1 MRTPFAAAIACGVL
15 LGALGAPGRARA
27 DLITD
32 WNDKACAV
40 VAKLGPGAG
49 GHRAMAVVQ
58 VSVYD
63 AVSAIGAEGGKY
75 KPYVAKI
82 TAPAGASVAAAVA
95 AANHVALAEL
105 VPSEKA
111 SIESMYKAAIDA
123 IPDGPS
129 KADGIAIGEKAAA
142 AVLAR
147 AAADGSNAPDTYR
160 PRTTPGVY
168 VPTPTPVFSQWPG
181 RTPWVMTRADQFR
194 PASPPSLTS
203 EIWLRDY
210 NEVKSLGAKNSAVR
224 TAEQTAIAR
233 FWEETRPLVYHPI
246 LRPVALLPG
255 RGVSR
260 NAHLYAAASMAIDD
274 ALIAVFDAKYAY
286 QFWRPVTAIRNGG
299 GNASLAQEA
308 GWTPFIATPLHPEY
322 PCAHCV
328 SSGAIAAVI
337 EAELG
342 ATPLPVLSSSS
353 PTADGAVRQWRSLSE
368 FTEEVQAAR
377 IYDGVHY
384 RNSAQVGTALGQR
397 IGKLVAEAF

>member
-1 MRTPFAAAIACGVL
+1 MKASFAAAITGLGL
-15 LGALGAPGRARA
+15 LGGLGTPGPAEA
-27 DLITD
+27 DVITD
-32 WNDKACAV
+32 WNDKACAI

-63 AVSAIGAEGGKY
+63 AVSAIGADGGKY
-75 KPYVAKI
+75 KPYVARI
-82 TAPAGASVAAAVA
+82 AAPSGASVAAAVA
-95 AANHVALAEL
+95 AANHVTLVEL

-111 SIESMYKAAIDA
+111 SIDSTYQATIDR
-123 IPDGPS
+123 IPDGPP
-129 KADGIAIGEKAAA
+129 KVDGIAAGEKAAA

-160 PRTTPGVY
+160 PHTTPGAY
-168 VPTPTPVFSQWPG
+168 VPTLTPVFSQWPG

-194 PASPPSLTS
+194 PAPPPSLSS
-203 EIWLRDY
+203 ELWRRDY
-210 NEVKSLGAKNSAVR
+210 DEVKSLGGRNSAAR

-246 LRPVALLPG
+246 LRPVATLPG
-255 RGVSR
+255 RSVTQ
-260 NAHLYAAASMAIDD
+260 NAHLYAAAAMAIDD

-286 QFWRPVTAIRNGG
+286 QFWRPITAIRNGG
-299 GNASLAQEA
+299 GNASLTPEV
-308 GWTPFIATPLHPEY
+308 GWTPFITTPMHPEY

-328 SSGAIAAVI
+328 SAGAVAAVI

-342 ATPLPVLSSSS
+342 PASLPTLSSSS
-353 PTADGAVRQWRSLSE
+353 PTADDAVRQWRSLNE
-368 FTEEVQAAR
+368 FTDEVQAAR

-384 RNSAQVGTALGQR
+384 RNSAQVGTVLGQR
-397 IGKLVAEAF
+397 VGKLVAEKF

>member
-1 MRTPFAAAIACGVL
+1 MKTSFAAAVTCLGL
-15 LGALGAPGRARA
+15 LGALGSPSRAGA
-27 DLITD
+27 DVITD
-32 WNDKACAV
+32 WNDKACAI

-63 AVSAIGAEGGKY
+63 AVSAIGTDGGKY
-75 KPYVAKI
+75 KPYIAKLA
-82 TAPAGASVAAAVA
+82 APAGASVAAAVA
-95 AANHVALAEL
+95 AANHVTLAEL
-105 VPSEKA
+105 VPSEKS
-111 SIESMYKAAIDA
+111 SIDSTYQAAIDH
-123 IPDGPS
+123 IPDGQP
-129 KADGIAIGEKAAA
+129 KVDGIAIGEKAAA

-160 PRTTPGVY
+160 PRTTPGTY
-168 VPTPTPVFSQWPG
+168 VPTLTPVFTQWPG

-194 PASPPSLTS
+194 PAPPPSISS

-210 NEVKSLGAKNSAVR
+210 NEVKSLGAKNSTTR

-233 FWEETRPLVYHPI
+233 FWEETRPLLYHPV
-246 LRPVALLPG
+246 LRPVATQPG
-255 RGVSR
+255 RSIAQ
-260 NAHLYAAASMAIDD
+260 NAHLYAAAAMAIDD

-286 QFWRPVTAIRNGG
+286 LFWRPITAIRNGG
-299 GNASLAQEA
+299 GNASLTQDV
-308 GWTPFIATPLHPEY
+308 GWTPLIATPMHPEY

-342 ATPLPVLSSSS
+342 SASLPILSSSS
-353 PTADGAVRQWRSLSE
+353 PTADGAVRQWRSLNE
-368 FTEEVQAAR
+368 FMEEVQAAR

-384 RNSAQVGTALGQR
+384 RNSAQVGTALGQSV
-397 IGKLVAEAF
+397 GKLVVQKF